1 MAISENTPPASA
13 GKANEAERLIS
24 ETLAT
29 IANAYSGLRQIESWP
44 DKSQLADELSLLQ
57 SIANYV
63 SDANCTIDA
72 VLEDLIELS
81 E

>member
-1 MAISENTPPASA
+1 MAISEHTLPAPA

-29 IANAYSGLRQIESWP
+29 LTNAYSGLRQIESWA
-44 DKSQLADELSLLQ
+44 DKPMLAKELGLLRG
-57 SIANYV
+57 IANNV
-63 SDANCTIDA
+63 SDANCTIDT
-72 VLEDLIELS
+72 VLEDLLEKG